1 MQCQRFKALY
11 SIKRRK
17 LELQTFKSEN
27 INRQKPL
34 ANPVKIFP

>member
-27 INRQKPL
+27 RQKPL
-34 ANPVKIFP
+34 ANPVKISP